1 MIAVR
6 SVVRIALIAAGV
18 AVSVVAIQV
27 YMSSKAETI
36 PQAATVSKTD
46 STASKRIKDNDLE
59 ASRPMGPIS
68 PTIKYTAAQLAVPSA
83 AKPITIKSKKVAK
96 SAPHLPL
103 QIAYVPTIAA
113 AYIH

>member
-6 SVVRIALIAAGV
+6 SVVQVALIAACAAVSLV
-18 AVSVVAIQV
+18 AVQV
-27 YMSSKAETI
+27 YMSSKPETM
-36 PQAATVSKTD
+36 PHAVTVSKAD

-59 ASRPMGPIS
+59 ALRPMSPIY
-68 PTIKYTAAQLAVPSA
+68 PTIKYTAAQLTVPSVT
-83 AKPITIKSKKVAK
+83 KPVRTKLKRVAK
-96 SAPHLPL
+96 SAPHTPL